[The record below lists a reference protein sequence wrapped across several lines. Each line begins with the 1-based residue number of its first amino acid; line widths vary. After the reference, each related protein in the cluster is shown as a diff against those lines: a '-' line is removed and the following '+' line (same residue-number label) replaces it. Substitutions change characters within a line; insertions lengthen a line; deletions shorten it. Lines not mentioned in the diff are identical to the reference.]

1 MLGDA
6 MSRSRAGTGPGS
18 RRGTWRDRPASSS
31 SEFDV
36 FLAEHVHEI
45 FTRTYLVLVDNDGA
59 RHGYRGRNNG

>member
-6 MSRSRAGTGPGS
+6 MSRSRAGT
-18 RRGTWRDRPASSS
+18 RWDRPATSS